1 MPGISVFLSSC
12 ILHKILL
19 MKNIS
24 FYRNIRTGLAGIAM
38 LLVLSVSDA
47 QPKKSFDELQQQVE
61 KSRRDLDSLTQR
73 NEAITK
79 KMTDSIN
86 AQSIAR
92 MNENSYNWISQYQA
106 EKKKKQKQKAIMYL
120 SFGGAMLAVLVFSL
134 ARRKKKTS

>member
-1 MPGISVFLSSC
+1 
-12 ILHKILL
+12 